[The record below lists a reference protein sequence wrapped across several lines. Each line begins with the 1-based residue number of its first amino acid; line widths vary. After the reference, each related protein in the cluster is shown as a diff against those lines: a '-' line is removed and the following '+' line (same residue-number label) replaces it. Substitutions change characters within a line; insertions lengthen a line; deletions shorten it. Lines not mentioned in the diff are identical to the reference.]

1 MKGDKSLNRL
11 SIRSQD
17 EAQKTIAG
25 LYKDLERRIIASPPG
40 QCPVDLAVSFL
51 RLCHSQSCG
60 KCVPCRVGIRQ
71 LQDMME
77 NILDLDTQCDMYD
90 LEILERTAKAIAI
103 SADCAIGSEAAN
115 MVLRGLQGYR
125 EDYEYHIKYN
135 TCSPK
140 IRESAQPVPCVRT
153 CPANVDIPGYI
164 ALVKHQRY
172 ADAVSLIRKD
182 NPFPTVCALICE
194 HPCEMRCRRSL
205 VDAPINIRGM
215 KRYAVDN
222 CGENVPVPPKMDDTG
237 KRVAIIGGG
246 PSGLTAAYYLAIMGH
261 KPTIFE
267 KRAQLGGM
275 LRYGIPSYR
284 LPRERLQWDI
294 DAILSTG
301 VEVKLNYDI
310 STKEA
315 MQDLRDNYDA
325 TYISIGSHNAKNLG
339 IPGEFA
345 KGVIPAVEMLRGI
358 GDDAM
363 PDFKNKS
370 VAVIGGGNV
379 AMDVAR
385 TAKRLG
391 ASEVTIVYRRRRVDM
406 TALPD
411 EVAGA
416 VAEGCELVQLKAPAR
431 IDTDTHGNVTALWAK
446 PQIVGMADES
456 GRPRPLDANGP
467 EEKIPCQIIISAIGQ
482 ATDIRFFEEF
492 GIPVFRGNIKAG
504 NSSVVDEVPGTYAG
518 GDCVTGPSTVINAV
532 AAGKVAAANID
543 TYLGYHHEMSV
554 DIDIP
559 LPDHQDDIPY
569 GRVEL
574 KERFARVRGND
585 FDAVEE
591 PMSFEEAMQECSRC
605 LRCDYHG
612 YGAFRGGREERW

>member
-1 MKGDKSLNRL
+1 MNRL

-77 NILDLDTQCDMYD
+77 NILNLDTQCDMYD

>member
-1 MKGDKSLNRL
+1 MNRL

-222 CGENVPVPPKMDDTG
+222 CGDSVPVPPRMDDTG

-294 DAILSTG
+294 DAILSAG

-467 EEKIPCQIIISAIGQ
+467 EEKILCQIIIFAIGK
-482 ATDIRFFEEF
+482 ANDIRFFEEF